1 MAQGL
6 TSNEAESKLKQY
18 GLNRL
23 KKPYEVKFFAIVKE
37 EVTEPMILLLLV
49 VGVIYSFWGKLEDAI
64 TIFAVIF
71 LLVLVE
77 ILNEYRAKKAIASL
91 SVLSAP
97 DSKVYR
103 NGKLED
109 IKTEEIVP
117 EDLILLSAGTIVPAD
132 AKIISSFSLQA
143 DESSLTGESVPV
155 SKSKDD
161 IVYAGTLITEGE
173 AKAIVISTGFST
185 KLGVISSKASVIKP
199 PKSPLQLSMKS
210 LAKNLVWVA
219 LFFSIMIP
227 MLGVL
232 RGNDIK
238 EMILTGLALAFAVIP
253 EELPII
259 ITMILGLGAYKLS
272 NQSFLVKKV
281 KAAEVLGDAT
291 VILTDKTGTITENK
305 MNVVALYPKKDEK
318 IIIQT
323 AYEAL
328 TESSLSP
335 TDNAIRKKFDE
346 LKLKA
351 SIAEISRERVFDKS
365 RKTKSIIRGNEVIM
379 VGAPE
384 EVLKFCSKHEKEV
397 FNQIKEQA
405 MKGRRIIGVA
415 SKKLS
420 VSMKNLGFEKLEK
433 NMKFIGLII
442 IEDPPRKGVK
452 DTIEIAKKAGVRTI
466 MVTGDYPL
474 TAEYIA
480 NEVGIDS
487 KRVLTGEDIDKMS
500 EDELKKAVSEVS
512 VFARTTPEHKY
523 LLVKAL
529 QLNHEIVA
537 VTGDGINDSLAL
549 KGADIGIAMGI
560 KGTDAA
566 KEAAEVV
573 LADDNYITISKAL
586 FEGRKFYDNLKK
598 GVKYYLSVKVA
609 LILVFLTPILFG
621 LALPFAPIQI
631 IILELFMDLAA
642 SAGFVSEPA
651 EKSIYTKNPEKK
663 KSFFDPSMIK
673 GIITSSLSLFA
684 IVMLAYLYA
693 LNSGFSAA
701 LSQSFAFNAWI
712 MGHILLA
719 FVSRSDKEPL
729 TKLGF
734 FTNKIMNLWAIGVIV
749 FIFMIN
755 FLPVISTQL
764 KLVQLNFSQL
774 GLILLESVIILS
786 AKEVAKY
793 LNKNPV

>member
-1 MAQGL
+1 
-6 TSNEAESKLKQY
+6 
-18 GLNRL
+18 
-23 KKPYEVKFFAIVKE
+23 
-37 EVTEPMILLLLV
+37 
-49 VGVIYSFWGKLEDAI
+49 
-64 TIFAVIF
+64 
-71 LLVLVE
+71 
-77 ILNEYRAKKAIASL
+77 
-91 SVLSAP
+91 
-97 DSKVYR
+97 
-103 NGKLED
+103 
-109 IKTEEIVP
+109 
-117 EDLILLSAGTIVPAD
+117 
-132 AKIISSFSLQA
+132 
-143 DESSLTGESVPV
+143 
-155 SKSKDD
+155 
-161 IVYAGTLITEGE
+161 
-173 AKAIVISTGFST
+173 
-185 KLGVISSKASVIKP
+185 
-199 PKSPLQLSMKS
+199 
-210 LAKNLVWVA
+210 
-219 LFFSIMIP
+219 
-227 MLGVL
+227 
-232 RGNDIK
+232 
-238 EMILTGLALAFAVIP
+238 
-253 EELPII
+253 
-259 ITMILGLGAYKLS
+259 
-272 NQSFLVKKV
+272 LVKKV